1 MNSCRQNGAHRSL
14 MLSFLC
20 IIVTSF
26 LYLPGM
32 RPKFYSKQAIALLTV
47 VCSPLFGCILF
58 SYNLKEVGRK
68 KVIPLIFLGL
78 LALIGIVRRGIA
90 EVSNSNLMQFLL
102 TNAVFSL
109 FLTLLW
115 EVFFKNYPEYE
126 QKKVWKPVAIF
137 LSICMA
143 LLAFQLLTSK

>member
-1 MNSCRQNGAHRSL
+1 MK
-14 MLSFLC
+14 
-20 IIVTSF
+20 
-26 LYLPGM
+26 
-32 RPKFYSKQAIALLTV
+32 PKFYSKHAIALLTL

-58 SYNLKEVGRK
+58 SYNLKEIGSK

-90 EVSNSNLMQFLL
+90 EIINSNLMQFLL

-115 EVFFKNYPEYE
+115 ELFFRNYPDYE
-126 QKKVWKPVAIF
+126 RRKLWKPVAIF
-137 LSICMA
+137 LGICVA
-143 LLAFQLLTSK
+143 LLAFQLLAIKK

>member
-1 MNSCRQNGAHRSL
+1 M
-14 MLSFLC
+14 
-20 IIVTSF
+20 I
-26 LYLPGM
+26 
-32 RPKFYSKQAIALLTV
+32 PKFYSKQAIAILTI

-58 SYNLKEVGRK
+58 SYNLKEVGSK

-90 EVSNSNLMQFLL
+90 EISNSNLMQFLL

-115 EVFFKNYPEYE
+115 EVFFRNYPDYE
-126 QKKVWKPVAIF
+126 RRKLWKPVSIF
-137 LSICMA
+137 LSICVA
-143 LLAFQLLTSK
+143 LLAFQLLAIKK

>member
-1 MNSCRQNGAHRSL
+1 M
-14 MLSFLC
+14 
-20 IIVTSF
+20 I
-26 LYLPGM
+26 
-32 RPKFYSKQAIALLTV
+32 PKFYSKQAIAILTI

-58 SYNLKEVGRK
+58 SYNLKEVGSK

-90 EVSNSNLMQFLL
+90 EISNSNLMQFLL

-115 EVFFKNYPEYE
+115 EVFFRNYPDYE
-126 QKKVWKPVAIF
+126 RRKLWKPVSIF
-137 LSICMA
+137 LSICVA
-143 LLAFQLLTSK
+143 LLAFQLLATKK